1 MRLLITGGAGFI
13 GSTLIKYIIK
23 ETDHSVLNLDNL
35 TYASNLNAI
44 EEVSSDDRYVFRKAD
59 ICDKLELKK
68 VFSEYKPDKIMHLA
82 AESHVD
88 RSIDGPSQFIQT
100 NIIGTY
106 NLLEVART
114 YWEELDKSK
123 KQDFIFHHIS
133 TDEVFGDLDP
143 IDQPFTEL
151 SSYKPSSPYSASKAS
166 SDHLVKSWNRTFGLP
181 VILSNCSNNYGP
193 FQNAE
198 KFIPLTITNAL
209 KSKEIPIYGDGLQ
222 IRDWL
227 FVNDHARAL
236 YLILTKGTEGESY
249 NVGGGNE
256 IKNIDVV
263 NKILNLLEKLVPNKK
278 NKYESFITF
287 VKDRPG
293 HDRRYAIDSS
303 KMKKEFNW
311 TPSETFESGL
321 TKTVKW
327 YLKNLE

>member
-13 GSTLIKYIIK
+13 GSALIKYIIK

-44 EEVSSDDRYVFRKAD
+44 EEVSSDDRYVFRKVD

-209 KSKEIPIYGDGLQ
+209 KSKEIPVYGDGLQ

>member
-1 MRLLITGGAGFI
+1 MKLLITGGAGFI

-114 YWEELDKSK
+114 YWEELDKFK

-193 FQNAE
+193 FQNVE

-209 KSKEIPIYGDGLQ
+209 KSKEIPVYGDGLQ

-227 FVNDHARAL
+227 FVNDHAEAL

-263 NKILNLLEKLVPNKK
+263 NKILNLLEELVPNKK
-278 NKYESFITF
+278 NKYKNFITF

>member
-114 YWEELDKSK
+114 YWEELDKFK

-143 IDQPFTEL
+143 IDHPFTEL

-209 KSKEIPIYGDGLQ
+209 KSKEIPVYGDGLQ

-278 NKYESFITF
+278 NKYERFITF

>member
-44 EEVSSDDRYVFRKAD
+44 EEVSSDDRYVFRKVD

-114 YWEELDKSK
+114 YWEELDKFK

-143 IDQPFTEL
+143 IDHPFTEL

-209 KSKEIPIYGDGLQ
+209 KSKEIPVYGDGLQ

>member
-13 GSTLIKYIIK
+13 GSALIKYIIK

-44 EEVSSDDRYVFRKAD
+44 AEVSSDDRYGFRKAD

-68 VFSEYKPDKIMHLA
+68 IFSEYKPDKIMHLA

-106 NLLEVART
+106 NLLEVARF
-114 YWEELDKSK
+114 YWGELDKFK

-166 SDHLVKSWNRTFGLP
+166 SDHLVKSWYRTFGMP

-193 FQNAE
+193 FQNVE

-209 KSKEIPIYGDGLQ
+209 KSKEIPVYGDGLQ

-227 FVNDHARAL
+227 FVNDHAEAL

-263 NKILNLLEKLVPNKK
+263 NKILNLLEELVPNKK